1 LICGYSRYEGRVEQM
16 QTINHVEPNIHP
28 LMDDID
34 RLFALLSDAPQRM
47 LVKPVFDRSF
57 KSLVDVFNKFN
68 PWEYTWEVAYTDTP
82 YPPLNAMQN
91 KNIILCFSGGKDS
104 IAAAI
109 KYKELGYNVQL
120 YHLKHIN
127 PSFADEWEC
136 AQRSADL
143 LGMPIFFDDI
153 GFKGHHMWMEHPM
166 KNMIIANG
174 ALSYGIREGITT
186 NIAFGNYLTS
196 ELVDNAFDR
205 CAGDCMDMW
214 NSYDVIVQRAIPDFK
229 VMAVLDNMG
238 DTLNLLADRAN
249 LLNES
254 LSCLCRHSLRDYRR
268 NWVKEKFGV
277 DLFHNRCG
285 SCYKCCVEYIYMAD
299 HDKLPFN
306 EDYYKYCLGQLYR
319 VTVSERFLIMSM
331 FALWSEFIFYPPQ
344 KSKIYEKM
352 LKARLMTRSIKWV
365 K

>member
-1 LICGYSRYEGRVEQM
+1 M
-16 QTINHVEPNIHP
+16 QTINHGTTNIHP
-28 LMDDID
+28 IMDDID

-82 YPPLNAMQN
+82 YPPLNALQN
-91 KNIILCFSGGKDS
+91 KSIILCFSGGKDS

-109 KYKELGYNVQL
+109 KYKELGYDVHL

-214 NSYDVIVQRAIPDFK
+214 NSYDVIIQRVIPDFK
-229 VMAVLDNMG
+229 IMAVLDNMG
-238 DTLNLLADRAN
+238 DTLNLLADRAD

-268 NWVKEKFGV
+268 GWVKEKFGV

-306 EDYYKYCLGQLYR
+306 EAYYKYCLGQLYK